1 MELEG
6 GSTVIT
12 GAYLLLAAGG
22 ILALGGWV
30 MLLVLGFKKSIGWG
44 LAILFL
50 SWLIIPLVVFL
61 AKYWSGAKTGFLLL
75 VTGTVASGIGYFAL
89 VGSAATSAVGDFAT
103 FDLTPTE
110 VVAEEPMPATAEAE
124 EPPPVAGEDS
134 PPVEGEEAVE
144 GPGEARVPAPTALP
158 TPAGAV
164 IGERVEWQPLVD
176 LAGLSAF
183 EGELIEL
190 HMRDGAV
197 RRVTLDAVDGD
208 HLQVTQRVGGGALG
222 YSVDRSL
229 IAEIYVAK

>member
-1 MELEG
+1 
-6 GSTVIT
+6 VIT

-61 AKYWSGAKTGFLLL
+61 AKYWSEAKTGFLLL

>member
-1 MELEG
+1 M
-6 GSTVIT
+6 IT

-61 AKYWSGAKTGFLLL
+61 AKYWSEAKTGFLLL

-110 VVAEEPMPATAEAE
+110 VVAEEPMPTTAEAE

-144 GPGEARVPAPTALP
+144 EPGEARGPAPTALP

-176 LAGLSAF
+176 LAGLPAF

>member
-1 MELEG
+1 M
-6 GSTVIT
+6 IT

-144 GPGEARVPAPTALP
+144 EPGEARGPAPTALP

>member
-1 MELEG
+1 MGQEG

-12 GAYLLLAAGG
+12 GAYLLLATGG

-61 AKYWSGAKTGFLLL
+61 AKYWSEAKTGLLLL

-110 VVAEEPMPATAEAE
+110 IVAEEPMPARAEAE
-124 EPPPVAGEDS
+124 EPPPAAGEDS

-144 GPGEARVPAPTALP
+144 EPGEAGGAAPTALP

-208 HLQVTQRVGGGALG
+208 HLQVTQRVGWGALG
-222 YSVDRSL
+222 YAVDRNL

>member
-1 MELEG
+1 
-6 GSTVIT
+6 VIT